1 MAAVLKAVGL
11 RRSPATLENTTF
23 DAVVIGGGITGACIA
38 HDAAL
43 RGLSVALIEQGDFG
57 GATSAASS
65 KLLHGGIRHLQQLRV
80 DKVRESARERSH
92 FRRIAP
98 HLSRWVPFLVPT
110 DRTFRRGRW
119 FLGCGMELYALLGG
133 ADGPPGASAPPT
145 GTWFDRAALGR
156 VAPLIAD
163 CEGVTGALVLNE
175 CHLHSSER
183 MTLAFVKTAV
193 AHGAAVANYVA
204 ADGLLR
210 DGSRVVGVRARDVE
224 RGGEFPIRAR
234 VTVNAA
240 GPWLPG
246 LNDRFAVGALRRP
259 VTAIAMGAHIVTR
272 QVMGGF
278 AVALSTGRA
287 SAALVGRGG
296 RHVFVIPWRGHSLIG
311 TSNRRFQ
318 GDPAAVEP
326 TKEDVADLVGDVN
339 RAIPSAPLAP
349 DDVRHAFAGV
359 YPLTAARIDPVV
371 YQGAADYQIVDHG
384 RHGGAEGVVSALGA
398 KYTTARRLAE
408 LTTTAVCEKLG
419 RRDVR
424 CRTPDAPLVGGDI
437 ADPAALR
444 REVAKLYGDR
454 LGPATIDT
462 LVRHYGAEA
471 FRVIECAFEDTTGLQ
486 QVASDRE
493 TIAAEVV
500 FAVEHEMARQLADV
514 VFRRTGLGTLGDP
527 GYGCLERCARI
538 MAVRLG
544 WSESHRWQQIART
557 QALFPVASV

>member
-1 MAAVLKAVGL
+1 M
-11 RRSPATLENTTF
+11 RRSPAALENTTF

-133 ADGPPGASAPPT
+133 ADELSGASGPPS
-145 GTWFDRAALGR
+145 GTWLDRAALGR

-163 CEGVTGALVLNE
+163 CEAVTGALVLNE

-193 AHGAAVANYVA
+193 AHGASAANYVA

-224 RGGEFPIRAR
+224 RGDEFPIRAR

-259 VTAIAMGAHIVTR
+259 VTAMAMGAHIVTR

-278 AVALSTGRA
+278 AAALSTGRA

-318 GDPAAVEP
+318 GEPAAVEP

-349 DDVRHAFAGV
+349 DDVRHAFAGL

-384 RHGGAEGVVSALGA
+384 RHGGAEGALMALVDHTNGARDALMQMMRGPGNVPWGVTERLSLEDLELLVVNLHDLMQVVALLVIDVTARNHENTYEDRLTLAESRTKGVNPMQGMERIA
-398 KYTTARRLAE
+398 QTTARRLRDFN
-408 LTTTAVCEKLG
+408 AVH
-419 RRDVR
+419 
-424 CRTPDAPLVGGDI
+424 GG
-437 ADPAALR
+437 
-444 REVAKLYGDR
+444 E
-454 LGPATIDT
+454 
-462 LVRHYGAEA
+462 
-471 FRVIECAFEDTTGLQ
+471 
-486 QVASDRE
+486 
-493 TIAAEVV
+493 
-500 FAVEHEMARQLADV
+500 QLENGKV
-514 VFRRTGLGTLGDP
+514 
-527 GYGCLERCARI
+527 
-538 MAVRLG
+538 
-544 WSESHRWQQIART
+544 H
-557 QALFPVASV
+557 